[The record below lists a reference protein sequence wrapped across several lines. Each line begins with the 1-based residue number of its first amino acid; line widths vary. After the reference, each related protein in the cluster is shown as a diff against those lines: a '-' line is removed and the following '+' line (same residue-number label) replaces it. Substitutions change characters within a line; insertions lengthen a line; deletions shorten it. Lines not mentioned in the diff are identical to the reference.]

1 MSPQTEAVLALLRR
15 AGAAGI
21 TQEDAIRE
29 IRCFRLAARVAAL
42 KAEGV
47 EVRTVLEGTNGHR
60 WARYFAPMPKPLE
73 QPVQMAAGF

>member
-1 MSPQTEAVLALLRR
+1 MSPQSVEVLALLRR
-15 AGAAGI
+15 AGSAGI

-29 IRCFRLAARVAAL
+29 IRCFRLAARVAAI

-47 EVRTVLEGTNGHR
+47 EIRTVLVGSNGHR
-60 WARYFAPMPKPLE
+60 YARYFLVTPKVLE